1 MRYEKWLNEFN
12 SKKLSSRNFWDT
24 SGKVALATTIGLT
37 ISNSLANK
45 DVEALSHLMNIHLL

>member
-12 SKKLSSRNFWDT
+12 SKKLSSRNFLGT
-24 SGKVALATTIGLT
+24 SAKVALATTIGLT

-45 DVEALSHLMNIHLL
+45 DVEALSNLMNIHLL

>member
-12 SKKLSSRNFWDT
+12 SKKLSSRNFLGT
-24 SGKVALATTIGLT
+24 SAKVLATTIGLT

>member
-12 SKKLSSRNFWDT
+12 SKKLSSRNFFGT
-24 SGKVALATTIGLT
+24 SAKVALATTIGLT

>member
-1 MRYEKWLNEFN
+1 M
-12 SKKLSSRNFWDT
+12 SSRNFLGT
-24 SGKVALATTIGLT
+24 SAKVALATTIGLT